1 MELGY
6 TNEQKSITTRPNT
19 GSAQRDHVPSYTIAV
34 LYNDLRCFLNVN
46 LNKHNNV
53 GAKLKHFAF
62 L

>member
-6 TNEQKSITTRPNT
+6 TNEQKSITTRPNNS
-19 GSAQRDHVPSYTIAV
+19 SAQQDYVPSYTITV

-53 GAKLKHFAF
+53 GAILKNFAF